1 MVSSVYLC
9 CNEDEED
16 PLHTLIKC
24 INVQNIW
31 RQAGVS
37 NGNAQT
43 FLKWWEDQGG
53 ILSKE
58 NMQLV
63 AVIVG
68 KFGIKGIS
76 SFGIERR

>member
-43 FLKWWEDQGG
+43 FLEWWED
-53 ILSKE
+53 
-58 NMQLV
+58 
-63 AVIVG
+63 
-68 KFGIKGIS
+68 
-76 SFGIERR
+76 